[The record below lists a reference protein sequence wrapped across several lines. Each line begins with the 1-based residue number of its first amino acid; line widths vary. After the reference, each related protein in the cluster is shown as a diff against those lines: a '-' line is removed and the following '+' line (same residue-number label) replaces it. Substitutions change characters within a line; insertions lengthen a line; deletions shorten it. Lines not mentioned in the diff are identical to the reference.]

1 MEPCEGKAAITPP
14 THPALQYWLSPWTH
28 WRTVILRQKN
38 TENLCWPRV
47 YVDTIYLHIFSVRSI
62 PSAKIVCLVTFLTLF
77 FLAQQLGHAPLVV
90 IFFCKCTAFP
100 SSIGSLPPHSHVN
113 SSVSLAH
120 AHFCW
125 TRCIGLSPIVQC
137 ARTFDCTV
145 YGLHAINTRPN
156 MLASRLSKKPKIY
169 WPHDKNGIAVKLS
182 NRQCCAYVA
191 ENGRTSNDTQ
201 HIYRGRNRSEPR
213 EW

>member
-1 MEPCEGKAAITPP
+1 MWIRFICTYSAYARYLPHRLCV
-14 THPALQYWLSPWTH
+14 WLP
-28 WRTVILRQKN
+28 
-38 TENLCWPRV
+38 
-47 YVDTIYLHIFSVRSI
+47 F
-62 PSAKIVCLVTFLTLF
+62 FTLF
-77 FLAQQLGHAPLVV
+77 FSFGHAPLAV
-90 IFFCKCTAFP
+90 IFFKCTAFP

-120 AHFCW
+120 AHFRW

-137 ARTFDCTV
+137 TWTFIVRSTV
-145 YGLHAINTRPN
+145 YMQLTTGPN

-182 NRQCCAYVA
+182 NRHVWQ
-191 ENGRTSNDTQ
+191 RTGARATTHQIAHLPGEKSLET
-201 HIYRGRNRSEPR
+201 R